1 MKNIRILSCIVVIIT
16 LILSSCKSKKSIP
29 DTSILGLLPLPSCI
43 EYTGKR
49 FTLSSSAKIVI
60 TGNCD
65 EGLQIADYLASEI
78 KNYTGLSL
86 KISQDSSLKK
96 KNTIWLHLDEATG
109 RNESYAMSVTNKQ
122 ILMKSGSPAGL
133 FFSAQTLL
141 QLIYP
146 YSTSLKRVTIP
157 GVEIQDSPEFRWRGM
172 HLDVSRHFFEISFIK
187 KIIDL
192 LAMHKMNM
200 FHWHLTDDQG
210 WRIEIKKYPKLTEIS
225 AWRDK
230 TLIGHAGD
238 KPVRFDSCRYG
249 GYYTQEEIKEVV
261 EYAKSRYITIV
272 PEIEMP
278 GHAVAA
284 LAGYPE
290 YSCTG
295 GPFSVWPMWGV
306 TEDVFCAG
314 KEETFRFL
322 EDILDEVIALFPG
335 EYIHIGGDECPKA
348 RWEKCPDCQRRIRT
362 EGLKDEH
369 ELQSYFIKRIEKFL
383 DSRGRKLIGWDEI
396 LEGGLPEGA
405 TVMSWRGIQGGIE
418 AASTG
423 HDVVMSPVDY
433 CYFDYYPCKET
444 ENEPLAIGGYL
455 PLDIVY
461 SFNPVPG
468 ELSGDQCK
476 HILGGQANLW
486 SEYITTPE
494 HAEYMIFPRL
504 CAMAE
509 VLWTPTEKHSYDDFL
524 IRLDQHILR
533 LKKQNVNYRDPD
545 KFRSSVSASE

>member
-1 MKNIRILSCIVVIIT
+1 MITLLSCSDVSKKTAFDTVVSGLVPLPSSIEIT
-16 LILSSCKSKKSIP
+16 GNRFILSSA
-29 DTSILGLLPLPSCI
+29 TSVVIS
-43 EYTGKR
+43 GK
-49 FTLSSSAKIVI
+49 
-60 TGNCD
+60 CD
-65 EGLQIADYLASEI
+65 EAMHIARYLISEI
-78 KNYTGLSL
+78 ENDAGLCL
-86 KISQDSSLKK
+86 KVRQDSPLKM
-96 KNTIWLHLDEATG
+96 KNTIRLNLVQDSVKG
-109 RNESYAMSVTNKQ
+109 ESYSLEVTKKQ
-122 ILMKSGSPAGL
+122 IFIRSASPAGL
-133 FFSAQTLL
+133 FYGVQTLL

-146 YSTSLKRVTIP
+146 GTYLSEKIIIP
-157 GVEIQDSPEFRWRGM
+157 GLKIQDSPEFKWRGM
-172 HLDVSRHFFEISFIK
+172 HLDVSRHFFDTSFIK
-187 KIIDL
+187 KLIDL

-210 WRIEIKKYPKLTEIS
+210 WRIEIKKYPKLAEIS

-238 KPVRFDSCRYG
+238 EPVRFDNTRYG

-278 GHAVAA
+278 GHALAA
-284 LAGYPE
+284 LSGYPE

-295 GPFSVWPMWGV
+295 GPFRVWPMWGV

-314 KEETFRFL
+314 KDETFRFL
-322 EDILDEVIALFPG
+322 EDILDEVIGLFPG

-348 RWEKCPDCQRRIRT
+348 RWKKCPDCQGRIKT
-362 EGLKDEH
+362 EGLKDEF

-383 DSRGRKLIGWDEI
+383 DSRGKRLIGWDEI
-396 LEGGLPEGA
+396 LEGGLPERA
-405 TVMSWRGIQGGIE
+405 TVMSWRGTQGAVE
-418 AASTG
+418 AAVTG

-433 CYFDYYPCKET
+433 CYFDYYPCKDT

-455 PLDIVY
+455 PLEKVY
-461 SFNPVPG
+461 SFNPVPE
-468 ELSGDQCK
+468 ELTGNQRK

-486 SEYITTPE
+486 TEYITTPG

-509 VLWTPTEKHSYDDFL
+509 VLWTPTEKHVYDDFL
-524 IRLDQHILR
+524 IRMDKHIMR
-533 LKKQNVNYRDPD
+533 LKKHNVNYRDLD
-545 KFRSSVSASE
+545 KFRASVSHTK